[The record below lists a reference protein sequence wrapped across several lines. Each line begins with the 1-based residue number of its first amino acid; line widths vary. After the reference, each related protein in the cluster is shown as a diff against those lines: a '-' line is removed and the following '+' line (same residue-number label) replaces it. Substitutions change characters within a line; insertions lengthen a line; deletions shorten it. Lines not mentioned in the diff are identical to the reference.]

1 METIPALQGLLQSGI
16 SINVVIIFFNY
27 PKKMF
32 LGVRWEGFF
41 FISVLIDRSL
51 VDKAD
56 RIWIKSLFQHIA

>member
-41 FISVLIDRSL
+41 ISVLIDRSL
-51 VDKAD
+51 VD
-56 RIWIKSLFQHIA
+56 